1 MFTFTHLI
9 KNAINTFYI
18 YFFNFIKEINIKNI
32 VRCYNNMF
40 KNIANFNNTSDYLP
54 LFNGVLITDLF
65 VILLSN
71 MKIIQSSVLIKW
83 YADYNLSAVIADVL
97 IIFIGL
103 IIVRAIYYY
112 IFTEFSILKFVALA
126 LVVQFIHDM
135 LFYAFFSGVPRGM
148 NRMLDTFKDY
158 AKEVGFKAVLADGG
172 MMAMASLIASYLAGK
187 NLNTNLIVV
196 ISSLYLLP
204 YILYN

>member
-1 MFTFTHLI
+1 
-9 KNAINTFYI
+9 
-18 YFFNFIKEINIKNI
+18 
-32 VRCYNNMF
+32 MF
-40 KNIANFNNTSDYLP
+40 KNIANFNDTSHYLP

-83 YADYNLSAVIADVL
+83 YADFNLSAVIADVL

-112 IFTEFSILKFVALA
+112 FFTEFSIFKFVALA

-135 LFYAFFSGVPRGM
+135 LFYAFFSSVPRGM

-172 MMAMASLIASYLAGK
+172 MMAMASLIASFLAGK

-204 YILYN
+204 YFLYN

>member
-1 MFTFTHLI
+1 
-9 KNAINTFYI
+9 
-18 YFFNFIKEINIKNI
+18 
-32 VRCYNNMF
+32 MF

-135 LFYAFFSGVPRGM
+135 LFYALFSSVPRGM

-158 AKEVGFKAVLADGG
+158 AKEVSYKAVFADGG
-172 MMAMASLIASYLAGK
+172 MMVMASLIASLLAGK
-187 NLNTNLIVV
+187 NLNTNLIVM